1 MMCPMDTTGDI
12 ERNFNSELD
21 CFLRACGHDDR
32 WRVIEVIK
40 DADVTGST
48 EVVVP
53 AGASVAHGSFDSA
66 VPRYV
71 RKVYSVQSDGADVYE
86 VLQRAQ
92 QVGLFIDHVPRI
104 VECLRGPERRSVV
117 MEYVEGPTL
126 SEYISSGNVSPAAV
140 KYLFLQI
147 CMAVRELHECI
158 NPPVI
163 HRDLKPSNIIVSPSG
178 PVLVDFGIA
187 RLWREGA
194 ECDTTHFGTRRY
206 APPEQFGFGQTSVR
220 SDIYALGKVLFFCLT
235 GRQPPN
241 AMDVSSCEEAGV
253 AHSIARVICKACAF
267 DPRERYASVRELSSA
282 VSSLPQQA
290 WMKRPG
296 PNSGGLLAPFDSM
309 VNQAQ
314 GALSNAR
321 GVAGS
326 FLRLLRRIPR
336 WAGVIWN
343 LVLLCELALCV
354 MGSQFA
360 IFYPNAFDSALPFWF
375 RVMEY
380 DLLTVCAPAAIVSI
394 LLDKRGLWK
403 RIPVLRNCGQLQVC
417 LVGTGVIVMC
427 FTVTVCASLIA
438 LPKL

>member
-1 MMCPMDTTGDI
+1 MDTTGDI
-12 ERNFNSELD
+12 ESNFDSELD

-32 WRVIEVIK
+32 WRVIEMLK
-40 DADVTGST
+40 DADATGST

-53 AGASVAHGSFDSA
+53 VGASVTYGSFDSA

-71 RKVYSVQSDGADVYE
+71 RKVYPVQSDGADVYE

-92 QVGLFIDHVPRI
+92 RVGLFIDHVPKI

-187 RLWREGA
+187 RLWHEGA

-235 GRQPPN
+235 GGQPPN
-241 AMDVSSCEEAGV
+241 AMDVSFCEEAGV

-282 VSSLPQQA
+282 VSSLLQQA

-296 PNSGGLLAPFDSM
+296 PNSGGLLPPSIRWRIR
-309 VNQAQ
+309 
-314 GALSNAR
+314 LRERSRTR
-321 GVAGS
+321 GVS
-326 FLRLLRRIPR
+326 P
-336 WAGVIWN
+336 
-343 LVLLCELALCV
+343 ALFFVCCV
-354 MGSQFA
+354 AYRDGWGLFG
-360 IFYPNAFDSALPFWF
+360 IYCCSANWL
-375 RVMEY
+375 
-380 DLLTVCAPAAIVSI
+380 
-394 LLDKRGLWK
+394 
-403 RIPVLRNCGQLQVC
+403 
-417 LVGTGVIVMC
+417 
-427 FTVTVCASLIA
+427 CASWVANLRSFIPMR
-438 LPKL
+438 LTRHFRFGSVLWNMTC